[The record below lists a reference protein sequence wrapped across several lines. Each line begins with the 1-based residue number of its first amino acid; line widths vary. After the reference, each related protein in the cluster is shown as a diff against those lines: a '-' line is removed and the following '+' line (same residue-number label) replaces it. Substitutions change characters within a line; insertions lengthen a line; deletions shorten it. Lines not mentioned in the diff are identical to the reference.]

1 MKTISIQ
8 DYKNIAK
15 PRNKK
20 AEANVHVQVC
30 NYIDIKYPDVIYTSD
45 QSGLKMSIGL
55 AVAIKKTR
63 SKNYKIP
70 DLIILKPSNGFNG
83 LVIEIKKSHDEV
95 YKKDGQMRE
104 SEHIQAQKESLK
116 KLSEDGYMAVFGC
129 GYDDCIK
136 IIDIYFGRK
145 CIKVDVTFSPYK
157 N

>member
-8 DYKNIAK
+8 DYKNLAK

-30 NYIDIKYPDVIYTSD
+30 KYIDKNYPDVIYTSD

-63 SKNYKIP
+63 SKHFKIP

-83 LVIEIKKSHDEV
+83 LVIEIKKDFDEV

-104 SEHIQAQKESLK
+104 SEHIQSQWASLK
-116 KLSEDGYMAVFGC
+116 KLAEGGYMAVFGC